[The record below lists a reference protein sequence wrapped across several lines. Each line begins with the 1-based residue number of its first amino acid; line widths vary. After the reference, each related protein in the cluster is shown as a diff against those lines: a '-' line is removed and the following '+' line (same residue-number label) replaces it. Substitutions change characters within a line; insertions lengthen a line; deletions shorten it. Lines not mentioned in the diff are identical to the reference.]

1 MQPIITMGFFFCL
14 FMIADRRRKKT
25 KSIKL
30 VAEELRKCKR
40 FFPTFVSLPE
50 QPRVIVHI
58 PHSSTNIPK
67 QFQQE
72 FLPEKEKL
80 HSELLCMTDWYT
92 DELFACPG
100 CQTIVHQYSR
110 LVCDPER
117 FLDPEDEMMWQKGM
131 GMYYTRMSGGDLLK
145 RSPLSSSEGLQAY
158 GKALK
163 IYQQHHS
170 RLTDAVQHQLALF
183 DRAVLIDG
191 HSFSETVLPYE
202 PKENHHLKRPE
213 ICLGAD
219 SLFTP
224 NDLLDLA
231 KDFFTQAGLEVAVN
245 TPFAGTMV
253 PEPFYSLQ
261 DKRVQSLMIEVNRSL
276 YMDERTGKKKET
288 FDEVEYLLHEFLKV
302 AEDRLK

>member
-1 MQPIITMGFFFCL
+1 M
-14 FMIADRRRKKT
+14 
-25 KSIKL
+25 KSIKY
-30 VAEELRKCKR
+30 VAEELKKYKR
-40 FFPTFVSLPE
+40 YFPKLEKPPE
-50 QPRVIVHI
+50 QPRIVVHI

-92 DELFACPG
+92 DELFARPG
-100 CQTIVHQYSR
+100 CLAIVHQYSR

-131 GMYYTRMSGGDLLK
+131 GMYYTRMSDGDLLK
-145 RSPLSSSEGLQAY
+145 RSPLISAEGLRAY

-170 RLTDAVQHQLALF
+170 RLADAVQHQLTLF
-183 DRAVLIDG
+183 DMALLVDG

-219 SLFTP
+219 AVFTP
-224 NDLLDLA
+224 NHLLDTA
-231 KDFFTQAGLEVAVN
+231 KEYFTQAGLEVAVN

-288 FDEVEYLLHEFLKV
+288 FDEMKDVVQGFLKTIH
-302 AEDRLK
+302 